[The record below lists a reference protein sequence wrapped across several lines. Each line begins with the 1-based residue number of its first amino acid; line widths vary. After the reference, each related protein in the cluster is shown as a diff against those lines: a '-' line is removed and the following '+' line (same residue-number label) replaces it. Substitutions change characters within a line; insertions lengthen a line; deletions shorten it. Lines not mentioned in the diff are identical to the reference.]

1 MRALAADQRR
11 GAFRFTL
18 GGMNDAQENR
28 LAPTTKLNDGRN
40 MPVVGL
46 GTWPLDD
53 GEVERVVSEALEMG
67 YRHVD
72 TAVRYG
78 NEVGVGRALANSAL
92 QRDEY
97 FVTTKLDGPF
107 QGEDRAVAG
116 LEDSLERLG
125 LEFVD
130 LLLIHWPL
138 PAQDLYVSTWRT
150 FERLQAEG
158 KALSI
163 GVSNFKP
170 AHLQRLAKETS
181 VVPAVNQIQL
191 NPYVT
196 REDHVP
202 YHQEHGIAT
211 VSYSPIGKGGD
222 LLEDPVIVEV
232 ARAHGKTPAQAILR
246 WHLQLGY
253 VPIPKSANVERL
265 RQNLDVFD
273 FELNDEEMRALSGL
287 DNGSGV
293 DADVKGH

>member
-1 MRALAADQRR
+1 MSHQDE
-11 GAFRFTL
+11 T
-18 GGMNDAQENR
+18 R
-28 LAPTTKLNDGRN
+28 LAPTLKLNDGRM
-40 MPVVGL
+40 MPMLGV
-46 GTWPLDD
+46 GTWPLDVVD
-53 GEVERVVSEALEMG
+53 AERVVSAAFELG

-72 TAVRYG
+72 TAGRYG
-78 NEVGVGRALANSAL
+78 NELGVGRALAASGL
-92 QRDEY
+92 RRHDY

-116 LEDSLERLG
+116 LNEALQRLG

-138 PAQDLYVSTWRT
+138 PALDRYVSTWRT

-170 AHLQRLAKETS
+170 AHLKRLAHEAGA
-181 VVPAVNQIQL
+181 VPAVNQIQL

-196 REDHVP
+196 RQDHVA

-211 VSYSPIGKGGD
+211 VSYSPIGKGGA
-222 LLEDPVIVEV
+222 LLEDPVIKEI
-232 ARAHGKTPAQAILR
+232 ALGHGKTPAQAILR

-253 VPIPKSANVERL
+253 APIPKSASLERL
-265 RQNLDVFD
+265 SQNLDVLD
-273 FELNDEEMRALSGL
+273 FELTPEEMRALSAL
-287 DNGSGV
+287 DRDAGV

>member
-1 MRALAADQRR
+1 
-11 GAFRFTL
+11 
-18 GGMNDAQENR
+18 MNDAHENR
-28 LAPTTKLNDGRN
+28 FAPTTELNDGRS
-40 MPVVGL
+40 MPVIGL

-53 GEVERVVSEALEMG
+53 AEVERVVLNALEMG

-78 NEVGVGRALANSAL
+78 NEVGVGRALAASGL
-92 QRDEY
+92 KRQEY
-97 FVTTKLDGPF
+97 YVTTKLDGPF

-116 LEDSLERLG
+116 LADSLARLG
-125 LEFVD
+125 LEYVD

-150 FERLQAEG
+150 FERLQAQG

-170 AHLQRLAKETS
+170 AHLKRLAEKTS

-211 VSYSPIGKGGD
+211 VSYSPIGKGGA
-222 LLEDPVIVEV
+222 LLEDPVIVKI

-253 VPIPKSANVERL
+253 APIPKSANVERL

-273 FELNDEEMRALSGL
+273 FELTAEQMRALSGL
-287 DNGSGV
+287 DQGTGV